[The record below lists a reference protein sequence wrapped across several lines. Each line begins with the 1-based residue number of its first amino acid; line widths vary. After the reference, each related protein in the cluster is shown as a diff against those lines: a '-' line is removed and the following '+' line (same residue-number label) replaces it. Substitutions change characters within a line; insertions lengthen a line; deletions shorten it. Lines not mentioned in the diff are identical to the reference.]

1 MGDTARDSEGGME
14 PHIWIWVW
22 IMLAIILAV
31 AEMIAGGGLLLPFAI
46 GAALAALLEYIA
58 PGSTTW
64 QWAAFLGLSSV
75 LLVVRARLRRRRADA
90 SGT

>member
-1 MGDTARDSEGGME
+1 
-14 PHIWIWVW
+14 
-22 IMLAIILAV
+22 MLAVILAV
-31 AEMIAGGGLLLPFAI
+31 AEMIAGGGLLLPFGI

-58 PGSTTW
+58 PGSITW

-75 LLVVRARLRRRRADA
+75 LLVVWARLKRRRADA